1 MTFILHRQSIRI
13 TLFIFQH
20 NIYLFVT
27 FNLSFSAMCLISKNK
42 GINSITRTKKLCFLV
57 KGVILF
63 KLYSHLQCFQP
74 SLQL

>member
-13 TLFIFQH
+13 TLFIFQG

-27 FNLSFSAMCLISKNK
+27 FNLSFSTMCLISKHK
-42 GINSITRTKKLCFLV
+42 GINSITRTEIMFLV